1 MLKNL
6 LRKPTVCIVIIIL
19 LFLVSVFPTIERY
32 GIGYDEQIGLDI
44 AHSNIFQEGGWLN
57 GSPLFLTKTRLPTYF
72 TAIIF
77 SILKTDGIL
86 AARMVSLLLGIFTII
101 GVYVFCKL
109 KYDEKVGLVACF
121 LLAVSPFFL
130 SLSRFAF
137 SESDVFI
144 TCSLIWLMVCLS
156 ILDRRKTVGWAIVTA
171 IVLGLALSS
180 KISAISLFPAVL
192 FIIMFSFSKDY
203 IAQENSSFM
212 DKKNIILLG
221 VLLTLLFFAIFGFW
235 VIAYASKSITYT
247 GPLIIIHFLLFTI
260 LWLIII
266 VYCYFH
272 RNLVMRPH
280 ILFFFILA
288 FALLTFLVIPPVHT
302 TNPYMLKYLIKN
314 AFAQYVDRSLS
325 FILEA
330 ASLHIGSVLFKSSL
344 LMGAWFLLSFFITIC
359 QARYRKDVR
368 LPIIV
373 FAFYFLFVLKLPYAQ
388 TYYMMPLLPI
398 LAIFAADQYIRFFNK
413 KQFYA
418 IVYGFFA
425 GFLLIIDIFLFY
437 PDYNLNGYQWLGARY
452 LGGRSTIGYR
462 SIVQTTSDGIEQ
474 ALKWA
479 NNNIPA
485 EKVVVTYIIAGHIVR
500 AVSPHPKFQI
510 INGLQKSK
518 PVIED
523 ADYVITSINSDIRQG
538 WGNDNPMG
546 DIYKYRYDVK
556 LLKANFTKV
565 FSVKRAFG
573 IEVAGVWRKNG

>member
-1 MLKNL
+1 MIL
-6 LRKPTVCIVIIIL
+6 LLPTVGL
-19 LFLVSVFPTIERY
+19 N
-32 GIGYDEQIGLDI
+32 GIGWDEQTDIKI
-44 AHSNIFQEGGWLN
+44 AHSYISEKGGWLH
-57 GSPLFLTKTRLPTYF
+57 GSPSDLANTRLPMYF
-72 TAIIF
+72 VAIF
-77 SILKTDGIL
+77 FLLLKTE
-86 AARMVSLLLGIFTII
+86 SLLLARLVSCIMGAFTII
-101 GVYVFCKL
+101 GVYVFCKR
-109 KYDEKVGLVACF
+109 KYDYRKGLLACF
-121 LLAVSPFFL
+121 ILATSPFFL
-130 SLSRFAF
+130 SFSRIAF
-137 SESDVFI
+137 TESDIFV
-144 TCSLIWLMVCLS
+144 TCALVWVLVCVS
-156 ILDRRKTVGWAIVTA
+156 ILQEKRTVGWATVTA

-180 KISAISLFPAVL
+180 KISAIAIFPAVL

-212 DKKNIILLG
+212 NKKNIILLW
-221 VLLTLLFFAIFGFW
+221 VLLTLLFFAILGFW

-260 LWLIII
+260 FWLIII

-280 ILFFFILA
+280 ILIFFILA
-288 FALLTFLVIPPVHT
+288 FAFLTFLVIPPVHT

-330 ASLHIGSVLFKSSL
+330 AFLHIGSVLFKSSL
-344 LMGAWFLLSFFITIC
+344 LMGAWFLLSFFITIF

-373 FAFYFLFVLKLPYAQ
+373 FIFYFLFVLKLPYAQ
-388 TYYMMPLLPI
+388 TFYMMPLLPI
-398 LAIFAADQYIRFFNK
+398 LSIFAADQYIRFFNK

-418 IVYGFFA
+418 IVYGFFT
-425 GFLLIIDIFLFY
+425 GFLLIIDIFLCY

-462 SIVQTTSDGIEQ
+462 SIVQTTADGIEQ

-485 EKVVVTYIIAGHIVR
+485 EKVVVTYIMASHIVQ

-510 INGLQKSK
+510 INGLQKPK
-518 PVIED
+518 PGIED
-523 ADYVITSINSDIRQG
+523 ADYVIISINSDIKHG
-538 WGNDNPMG
+538 WANNNPMG

-573 IEVAGVWRKNG
+573 IEVVGVWRKNG